1 MAYSIARLTL
11 YALLTAVESDLRDA
25 IIANLS
31 PKREVSEIL
40 PVKIYERAR
49 DRMERDRGFDPDL
62 ETKVLEYLD
71 FSESIE
77 VLQSHKSDLDGTL
90 QKAIR
95 SIIQTSSEIA
105 LIRNRVMHSRP
116 LEFDDFAKGS
126 EFCKQLLSFPTYPI
140 S

>member
-95 SIIQTSSEIA
+95 SIIQTS
-105 LIRNRVMHSRP
+105 
-116 LEFDDFAKGS
+116 
-126 EFCKQLLSFPTYPI
+126 
-140 S
+140 